1 MSYYVIYRTDEQ
13 GEPAGLFVM
22 DAGLGQAILWDHRAR
37 AWACDPGLVVRF
49 LDDYRN
55 VDRYKNVG
63 RAAAEAV
70 AEAVTGGE
78 KLPDE
83 RSIRAM
89 FKADSSGD
97 R

>member
-13 GEPAGLFVM
+13 SEPAGLFVM
-22 DAGLGQAILWDHRAR
+22 DVGVGQAVLWDHRAR
-37 AWACDPGLVVRF
+37 AWAYDPGLVVRF

-55 VDRYKNVG
+55 ADRYNNVS
-63 RAAAEAV
+63 RADAEAV
-70 AEAVTGGE
+70 VEAVTGGE

-83 RSIRAM
+83 GSIRAM
-89 FKADSSGD
+89 FQGGHGD

>member
-37 AWACDPGLVVRF
+37 AWACDTGLVVRF

-55 VDRYKNVG
+55 MDRYKNVG

-97 R
+97 S

>member
-37 AWACDPGLVVRF
+37 AWAYDPGLVVRF
-49 LDDYRN
+49 LEDYRN

-63 RAAAEAV
+63 RAAAETV
-70 AEAVTGGE
+70 AEAVTVGE

-89 FKADSSGD
+89 FKAASSGD
-97 R
+97 G